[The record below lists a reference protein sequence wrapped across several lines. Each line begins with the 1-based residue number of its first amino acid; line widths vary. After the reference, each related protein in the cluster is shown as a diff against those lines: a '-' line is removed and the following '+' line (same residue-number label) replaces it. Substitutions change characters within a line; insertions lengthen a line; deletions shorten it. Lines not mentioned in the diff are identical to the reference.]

1 MRVTILGCGTSGGV
15 PRVGGKGGSGEWGAA
30 SPADPRNRRR
40 RCSILVQDR
49 GKTILV
55 DTSPDLR
62 TQLLDAEVERLDAVL
77 WTHEH
82 ADQVHGIDDLR
93 PYALRQGPIESW
105 ADRRTHG
112 ILLRRFR
119 YCFEAEGDGFY
130 NPIYAHH
137 LIDGPFEAAGLPVMP
152 FEQDHGTTTSLGFR
166 FGGVAYANDVVA
178 LPEPSFDVIAGSE
191 VLIVDAM
198 RFRPHPTHAHLD
210 RALEWIERL
219 RPKRAFLTNL
229 HVDMDYAE
237 VDRLTPPHVQ
247 PCYDGLVIEL
257 NGE

>member
-15 PRVGGKGGSGEWGAA
+15 PRVGGKGGSGDWGAA

-62 TQLLDAEVERLDAVL
+62 AQLLDAKVDRLDAVL

-82 ADQVHGIDDLR
+82 ADQVHGIDDVR
-93 PYALRQGPIESW
+93 PYALRQGAIESW
-105 ADRRTHG
+105 ADERTHR
-112 ILLRRFR
+112 ILLQRFR

-130 NPIYAHH
+130 NPIYRHH
-137 LIDGPFEAAGLPVMP
+137 QIDGPFEAAGLPVVP
-152 FEQDHGTTTSLGFR
+152 FTQDHGTTVSLGFR
-166 FGGVAYANDVVA
+166 FGSVCYANDVVN
-178 LPEPSFDVIAGSE
+178 LPDPSFDILAGAE

-198 RFRPHPTHAHLD
+198 RFRPHPTHAHLE
-210 RALEWIERL
+210 RALEWVERIQ
-219 RPKRAFLTNL
+219 PKRAFLTNL

-237 VDRLTPPHVQ
+237 LDRLTPPHVH
-247 PCYDGLVIEL
+247 PCYDGLVIAAD
-257 NGE
+257 GE